1 MKCCKCEC
9 DIPEDAWDK
18 DTDTATCPRCG
29 AVHSRMQFEYRR
41 RLRDFLLSKTGPRVE
56 ISLCENGESRLCTA
70 LFKNPLR
77 KWGFWIALSVLL
89 FISYI
94 LYGRS
99 LFLSA
104 LSLVL
109 FAIGAAGGVVACFG
123 RLEIVV
129 DGENG
134 RWRRKR
140 LWPRKWKTFRCAPDT
155 RFIPLWRPVSVFS
168 DNAFLV
174 HVEARNK
181 GSDGAKRIL
190 PCGGAHK
197 EFGIVIMAFLEYSRL
212 AGLDERE
219 AVEHS
224 EGCGNCTWL
233 SGIVP
238 TVPYGFWHISFRFIF
253 NLFNL
258 LVCLLAQF
266 AAPYIDGNRSTMD
279 SYRIEIL
286 RSFFSDG
293 QKCLATI
300 DSTPWGIGLSYRWRK
315 DWVREQASVLL
326 DLKDRLTQAVRSG
339 DKIAEAEIRNE
350 LKRLRDELT
359 GTWAGG
365 KNFPRKLVAEL
376 ACRMAVYDPLRE
388 AKQHDKL
395 DELSRSAHDA
405 FRRFDCQCHDHR
417 VKEVDFLARLS
428 SASNTVELMRAIH
441 NLDAGDKTNH
451 LVQIAKN
458 WSVLVDMTA
467 ANPRER
473 LLLMISANVD
483 PSVLPMKWD
492 GKSYVKF
499 EFSGL
504 VGVDPSA
511 FGDSLD
517 AVTFYPSSTRSY
529 GMYRTARCGEYTLDK
544 LDSIFG
550 GKSYKFSK
558 NAYFLTPVGKVFPR
572 Q

>member
-9 DIPEDAWDK
+9 DIPEDQWDN

-29 AVHSRMQFEYRR
+29 ALHSRMQFEYRT
-41 RLRDFLLSKTGPRVE
+41 RLRDFLLSKAGPRVE
-56 ISLCENGESRLCTA
+56 IALWENGKRRLRTA
-70 LFKNPLR
+70 LRENPLQ
-77 KWGFWIALSVLL
+77 KWGFWILLSVLL

-104 LSLVL
+104 LFLVL
-109 FAIGAAGGVVACFG
+109 PVLLAATALASCFE
-123 RLEIVV
+123 RLEVII

-134 RWRRKR
+134 RWRCKR

-181 GSDGAKRIL
+181 GSDAAKRKL

-224 EGCGNCTWL
+224 EGCGNCLWL
-233 SGIVP
+233 SGTVP
-238 TVPYGFWHISFRFIF
+238 VVPYGFWHISFRFIF
-253 NLFNL
+253 NLL
-258 LVCLLAQF
+258 ICLLAQF
-266 AAPYIDGNRSTMD
+266 AAPYIDGDRRIMD
-279 SYRIEIL
+279 NSRIEIIS
-286 RSFFSDG
+286 SFFSDG

-300 DSTPWGIGLSYRWRK
+300 DSPPREIGISYRLHK
-315 DWVREQASVLL
+315 DWVREQISVLL
-326 DLKDRLTQAVRSG
+326 KLKGRLTQAVRSG

-359 GTWAGG
+359 ETWAGG

-376 ACRMAVYDPLRE
+376 ACRMAVYNPLRE
-388 AKQHDKL
+388 AKQHDEL
-395 DELSRSAHDA
+395 DELSRSAEDA

-428 SASNTVELMRAIH
+428 AASNTVELMRAIH
-441 NLDAGDKTNH
+441 NLDEGDQTNR
-451 LVQIAKN
+451 LIQIAKN
-458 WSVLVDMTA
+458 WSVLVDITA
-467 ANPRER
+467 ANPHDR

-483 PSVLPMKWD
+483 PSVLPMKWN
-492 GKSYVKF
+492 GRSHVKF
-499 EFSGL
+499 EFSRL
-504 VGVDPSA
+504 ASVDSSA
-511 FGDSLD
+511 FGDSAD
-517 AVTFYPSSTRSY
+517 AVTFYPSTSRSY
-529 GMYRTARCGEYTLDK
+529 RMYTKVRCGEYTLDK

-550 GKSYKFSK
+550 GKSYKFSE
-558 NAYFLTPVGKVFPR
+558 NAYFLTPVGKVRPR

>member
-1 MKCCKCEC
+1 M
-9 DIPEDAWDK
+9 
-18 DTDTATCPRCG
+18 TRTRCPRCG
-29 AVHSRMQFEYRR
+29 ALHSRMQFEYRT
-41 RLRDFLLSKTGPRVE
+41 RLRDFLLSKAGPRVE
-56 ISLCENGESRLCTA
+56 IALWENGKRRLRTA
-70 LFKNPLR
+70 LRENPLQ
-77 KWGFWIALSVLL
+77 KWGFWILLSVLL

-99 LFLSA
+99 LFLSV
-104 LSLVL
+104 LFLVL
-109 FAIGAAGGVVACFG
+109 PVLLAATALASCFE
-123 RLEIVV
+123 RLEVV
-129 DGENG
+129 IDGENG
-134 RWRRKR
+134 RWRCKR
-140 LWPRKWKTFRCAPDT
+140 LWPRKWKTFPCAPDT

-174 HVEARNK
+174 HVEVQNKDSDAARRK
-181 GSDGAKRIL
+181 L
-190 PCGGAHK
+190 PCGGAYK

-224 EGCGNCTWL
+224 EGCGNCLWL

-253 NLFNL
+253 NLMI
-258 LVCLLAQF
+258 CLLAQF
-266 AAPYIDGNRSTMD
+266 AAPYIDGNRSAMD

-300 DSTPWGIGLSYRWRK
+300 DSTPRKIGISYRLHK
-315 DWVREQASVLL
+315 DWVREQVSVLL

-339 DKIAEAEIRNE
+339 DKLAEAEIRGE

-359 GTWAGG
+359 ETWAGG
-365 KNFPRKLVAEL
+365 KKFPQELVAEL

-395 DELSRSAHDA
+395 DELSRSAEDA

-428 SASNTVELMRAIH
+428 AASNTVELMRAIH
-441 NLDAGDKTNH
+441 NLDEGDQTNR
-451 LVQIAKN
+451 LIQIAKN

-467 ANPRER
+467 ANPRDR

-492 GKSYVKF
+492 GKSFVRF
-499 EFSGL
+499 EFSRL
-504 VGVDPSA
+504 ASVDSSA
-511 FGDSLD
+511 FGDSAD

-529 GMYRTARCGEYTLDK
+529 RMYTTARCGEYTLDK

-550 GKSYKFSK
+550 GKSYKFSE
-558 NAYFLTPVGKVFPR
+558 NAYFLTPVGKVRPR

>member
-18 DTDTATCPRCG
+18 DTDTATCPRCD
-29 AVHSRMQFEYRR
+29 AVHSRMQFEYRT
-41 RLRDFLLSKTGPRVE
+41 RLRDFLLSKAGPRVE
-56 ISLCENGESRLCTA
+56 IALWENGKRRLRTA
-70 LFKNPLR
+70 LRENPLQ
-77 KWGFWIALSVLL
+77 KWGFWILLSVLL

-99 LFLSA
+99 LFLSV
-104 LSLVL
+104 LFLVL
-109 FAIGAAGGVVACFG
+109 PVLLAATALASCFE
-123 RLEIVV
+123 RLEVV
-129 DGENG
+129 IDGENG
-134 RWRRKR
+134 RWRCKR
-140 LWPRKWKTFRCAPDT
+140 LWPRKWKTFPCAPDT

-174 HVEARNK
+174 HVEVQNKDSDAARRK
-181 GSDGAKRIL
+181 L
-190 PCGGAHK
+190 PCGGAYK

-224 EGCGNCTWL
+224 EGCGNCLWL

-253 NLFNL
+253 NLMI
-258 LVCLLAQF
+258 CLLAQF
-266 AAPYIDGNRSTMD
+266 AAPYIDGNRSAMD

-300 DSTPWGIGLSYRWRK
+300 DSTPRKIGISYRLHK
-315 DWVREQASVLL
+315 DWVREQVSVLL

-339 DKIAEAEIRNE
+339 DKLAEAEIRGE

-359 GTWAGG
+359 ETWAGG
-365 KNFPRKLVAEL
+365 KKFPQELVAEL

-395 DELSRSAHDA
+395 DELSRSAEDA

-428 SASNTVELMRAIH
+428 AASNTVELMRAIH
-441 NLDAGDKTNH
+441 NLDEGDQTNR
-451 LVQIAKN
+451 LIQIAKN

-467 ANPRER
+467 ANPRDR

-492 GKSYVKF
+492 GKSFVRF
-499 EFSGL
+499 EFSRL
-504 VGVDPSA
+504 ASVDSSA
-511 FGDSLD
+511 FGDSAD

-529 GMYRTARCGEYTLDK
+529 RMYTTARCGEYTLDK

-550 GKSYKFSK
+550 GKSYKFSE
-558 NAYFLTPVGKVFPR
+558 NAYFLTPVGKVRPR

>member
-18 DTDTATCPRCG
+18 DTDTATCPRCD
-29 AVHSRMQFEYRR
+29 AVHSRMQFEYRT
-41 RLRDFLLSKTGPRVE
+41 RLRDFLLSKSGPRVE
-56 ISLCENGESRLCTA
+56 IALRENGESRLRTA
-70 LFKNPLR
+70 LDKNPLR
-77 KWGFWIALSVLL
+77 KWGFWITLSAML

-104 LSLVL
+104 LFLVL
-109 FAIGAAGGVVACFG
+109 SAISADWGLVACFG
-123 RLEIVV
+123 RLEIVI

-140 LWPRKWKTFRCAPDT
+140 LWPRKWKTFRCTPDT

-174 HVEARNK
+174 HVEVRDK
-181 GSDGAKRIL
+181 GSDAAKRKL
-190 PCGGAHK
+190 PCGGAYK

-224 EGCGNCTWL
+224 EGCGNCLWL

-253 NLFNL
+253 NLMI
-258 LVCLLAQF
+258 CLLAQF
-266 AAPYIDGNRSTMD
+266 AAPYIDGNRSAMD

-300 DSTPWGIGLSYRWRK
+300 DSTPRKIGISYRLHK
-315 DWVREQASVLL
+315 DWVREQVSVLL

-359 GTWAGG
+359 ETWAGG

-376 ACRMAVYDPLRE
+376 ACRMAVYNPLRE
-388 AKQHDKL
+388 AKQHDEL
-395 DELSRSAHDA
+395 DELSRSAEDA

-428 SASNTVELMRAIH
+428 AASNTVELMRAIH
-441 NLDAGDKTNH
+441 NLDEGDQTNR
-451 LVQIAKN
+451 LIQIAKN

-467 ANPRER
+467 ANPRDR

-492 GKSYVKF
+492 GKSFVRF
-499 EFSGL
+499 EFSRL
-504 VGVDPSA
+504 ASVDSSA
-511 FGDSLD
+511 FGDSAD

-529 GMYRTARCGEYTLDK
+529 RMYTTARCGEYTLDK

-550 GKSYKFSK
+550 GKSYKFSE
-558 NAYFLTPVGKVFPR
+558 NAYFLTPVGKVRPR

>member
-18 DTDTATCPRCG
+18 DTDTATCPRCD
-29 AVHSRMQFEYRR
+29 AVHSRMQFEYRT
-41 RLRDFLLSKTGPRVE
+41 RLRDFLLSKSGPRVE
-56 ISLCENGESRLCTA
+56 IALRENGESRLRTA
-70 LFKNPLR
+70 LDKNPLR
-77 KWGFWIALSVLL
+77 KWGFWITLSAML

-104 LSLVL
+104 LFLVL
-109 FAIGAAGGVVACFG
+109 SAISADWGLVACFG
-123 RLEIVV
+123 RLEIVI

-140 LWPRKWKTFRCAPDT
+140 LWPRKWKTFRCTPDT

-174 HVEARNK
+174 HVEVQNKDSDAARRK
-181 GSDGAKRIL
+181 L
-190 PCGGAHK
+190 PCGGAYK

-224 EGCGNCTWL
+224 EGCGNCLWL

-253 NLFNL
+253 NLMI
-258 LVCLLAQF
+258 CLLAQF
-266 AAPYIDGNRSTMD
+266 AAPYIDGNRSAMD

-300 DSTPWGIGLSYRWRK
+300 DSTPRKIGISYRLHK
-315 DWVREQASVLL
+315 DWVREQVSVLL

-339 DKIAEAEIRNE
+339 DKLAEAEIRGE

-359 GTWAGG
+359 ETWAGG

-376 ACRMAVYDPLRE
+376 ACRMAVYNPLRE
-388 AKQHDKL
+388 AKQHDEL
-395 DELSRSAHDA
+395 DELSRSAEDA

-428 SASNTVELMRAIH
+428 AASNTVELMRAIH
-441 NLDAGDKTNH
+441 NLDEGDQTNR
-451 LVQIAKN
+451 LIQIAKN

-467 ANPRER
+467 ANPHDR

-483 PSVLPMKWD
+483 PSVLPMKWN
-492 GKSYVKF
+492 GRSHVKF
-499 EFSGL
+499 EFPRL
-504 VGVDPSA
+504 AGVDSSA
-511 FGDSLD
+511 FGDSAD

-529 GMYRTARCGEYTLDK
+529 RMYTIARCGEYTLDK

-550 GKSYKFSK
+550 GKSYKFSE
-558 NAYFLTPVGKVFPR
+558 NAYFLTPVGKVRPR

>member
-18 DTDTATCPRCG
+18 DTDTATCPRCD
-29 AVHSRMQFEYRR
+29 AVHSRMQFEYRT
-41 RLRDFLLSKTGPRVE
+41 RLRDFLLSKSGPRVE
-56 ISLCENGESRLCTA
+56 IALRENGESRLRTA
-70 LFKNPLR
+70 LDKNPLR
-77 KWGFWIALSVLL
+77 KWGFWITLSAML

-104 LSLVL
+104 LFLVL
-109 FAIGAAGGVVACFG
+109 SAISADWGLVACFG
-123 RLEIVV
+123 RLEIVI

-140 LWPRKWKTFRCAPDT
+140 LWPRKWKTFRCTPDT

-174 HVEARNK
+174 HVEVQNKDSDAARRK
-181 GSDGAKRIL
+181 L
-190 PCGGAHK
+190 PCGGAYK

-224 EGCGNCTWL
+224 EGCGNCLWL

-253 NLFNL
+253 NLMI
-258 LVCLLAQF
+258 CLLAQF
-266 AAPYIDGNRSTMD
+266 AAPYIDGNRSAMD

-300 DSTPWGIGLSYRWRK
+300 DSTPRKIGISYRLHK
-315 DWVREQASVLL
+315 DWVREQVSVLL

-339 DKIAEAEIRNE
+339 DKLAEAEIRGE

-359 GTWAGG
+359 ETWAGG
-365 KNFPRKLVAEL
+365 KKFPQELVAEL
-376 ACRMAVYDPLRE
+376 ACRMAVYNPLRE
-388 AKQHDKL
+388 AKQHDEL
-395 DELSRSAHDA
+395 DELSRSAEDA

-428 SASNTVELMRAIH
+428 AASNTVELMRAIH
-441 NLDAGDKTNH
+441 NLDEGDQTNR
-451 LVQIAKN
+451 LIQIAKN

-467 ANPRER
+467 ANPRDR

-492 GKSYVKF
+492 GKSFVRF
-499 EFSGL
+499 EFSRL
-504 VGVDPSA
+504 ASVDSSA
-511 FGDSLD
+511 FGDSAD

-529 GMYRTARCGEYTLDK
+529 RMYTTARCGEYTLDK

-550 GKSYKFSK
+550 GKSYKFSE
-558 NAYFLTPVGKVFPR
+558 NAYFLTPVGKVRPR